1 MRQTKLVAMLLLAL
15 ACLCSCKDSDS
26 DADFNLSELYGYWT
40 GTQSNANQRIYLTFN
55 EDKTGEFT
63 YESNVYYRVATFTYK
78 VSGDE
83 IICKGIIAGEDG
95 VVNNWEQTFRW
106 NGTYL
111 SPIGAYQGI
120 YIYKNGYHPDD
131 DEDDYEPDIKV
142 NFSIRHV
149 HDYQNGTYLY
159 FVDVAVTFPAGL
171 RDKEIS
177 MAGVALDLINGTLG
191 NSKDLEKIDID
202 GKTRPSL
209 EYWVTNDN
217 GAHTIMWEILVDS
230 KDKFLKLDYL
240 PFFYHK
246 YGITSLGWKSV
257 TLTPTNT
264 TDGSGNDSGTSGAV
278 QTYTIKGVSFKMV
291 QVEGG
296 TFQMGTKNGNSDEQ
310 PVHQVTLNSFSIGQT
325 EVTQE
330 LWQAVMGSN
339 PTDDTFGGKGNR
351 KPVTTVNWNDCQAF
365 ISKLNQLTGKKF
377 RMPTEAEWEYAARGG
392 NMSKGFLYSGSNL
405 IDDVA
410 WYSGS
415 SPHDVATKAPNELG
429 IYDMSGNVWEFCQ
442 DRYSSS
448 YYSESPV
455 NNPLGPSSGSLR
467 VIRGGGI
474 RSLMNDITRYRVTIR
489 EYMIPTYTYGNLGL
503 RLAQ

>member
-40 GTQSNANQRIYLTFN
+40 GTQSNAHQRIYLTFN

-131 DEDDYEPDIKV
+131 DDYEPDIKV

-264 TDGSGNDSGTSGAV
+264 TDGSGNNSGSGENTTGSTGGHAWVDLGLPSGTKWATCNVGANKPEEYGNYYAWGETTTKSDYCWR
-278 QTYTIKGVSFKMV
+278 TYKYGNDLD
-291 QVEGG
+291 EL
-296 TFQMGTKNGNSDEQ
+296 TKYCDNSSYGLNGFIDNKKELVPSDD
-310 PVHQVTLNSFSIGQT
+310 
-325 EVTQE
+325 
-330 LWQAVMGSN
+330 AA
-339 PTDDTFGGKGNR
+339 
-351 KPVTTVNWNDCQAF
+351 TVNWGSNWQMPSLDQIKELINSKYTTTEWTTQNGVNGRRI
-365 ISKLNQLTGKKF
+365 ISKNNGNNIFLPATGFYFNTHIDNQGSHGY
-377 RMPTEAEWEYAARGG
+377 M
-392 NMSKGFLYSGSNL
+392 YSRSAGTFNT
-405 IDDVA
+405 
-410 WYSGS
+410 
-415 SPHDVATKAPNELG
+415 P
-429 IYDMSGNVWEFCQ
+429 F
-442 DRYSSS
+442 
-448 YYSESPV
+448 
-455 NNPLGPSSGSLR
+455 GSLLAFHSNF
-467 VIRGGGI
+467 INW
-474 RSLMNDITRYRVTIR
+474 SDIERCQGVTIR
-489 EYMIPTYTYGNLGL
+489 PVLK
-503 RLAQ
+503 Q